1 MTDLQAILQ
10 VSAARHKHLCPRQVL
25 GARIALAGAAVLG
38 LALPRADKRLLV
50 IVETDGCFA
59 DGVEVATG
67 CTVGHRT
74 LRVED
79 YGKMAATLIDVK
91 SNHAVRMAPQ
101 VDIRERAHAY
111 APGEK
116 RHYFAQLQGY
126 QRMPTTELL
135 TMQGVTLTTPVEA
148 LVSRPGVRV
157 NCAQC
162 GEEIINEREVYVEGQ
177 RLCRSCAGN
186 GYYQIPAL
194 TTASSSVS
202 MEGEFCRSSGFRMDE
217 FTDLTVRQLPGLEP
231 R

>member
-1 MTDLQAILQ
+1 MSEPVSTVMTDLQAILQ

-25 GARIALAGAAVLG
+25 GARMALAGAAVLG
-38 LALPRADKRLLV
+38 LDLPRTDKRLLV

-91 SNHAVRMAPQ
+91 NHHAIRLAPQ
-101 VDIRERAHAY
+101 VDIRARAHAY

-126 QRMPTTELL
+126 QRMPTAELL
-135 TMQGVTLTTPVEA
+135 TLQVVTLTTPVEA

-162 GEEIINEREVYVEGQ
+162 GEEIINEREVCIAGQ

-186 GYYQIPAL
+186 GYYQVSDPTI
-194 TTASSSVS
+194 ASSSIAIN
-202 MEGEFCRSSGFRMDE
+202 GEFCRSSALE
-217 FTDLTVRQLPGLEP
+217 WTNLPI
-231 R
+231 

>member
-1 MTDLQAILQ
+1 VAESVSTVMIDLPAILQ
-10 VSAARHKHLCPRQVL
+10 LSSARHKHLCPRQVL

-91 SNHAVRMAPQ
+91 SQQAIRLAPQ
-101 VDIRERAHAY
+101 LDIRERAHAY

-116 RHYFAQLQGY
+116 RHYFAQLHGY
-126 QRMPTTELL
+126 QIMPDAELL
-135 TMQGVTLTTPVEA
+135 TLQSVSLTTAVAA

-157 NCAQC
+157 NCDHC
-162 GEEIINEREVYVEGQ
+162 GEEIINEREVDRDGQ
-177 RLCRSCAGN
+177 HLCRSCAGN
-186 GYYQIPAL
+186 GYYERAAL
-194 TTASSSVS
+194 STVLSAISTD
-202 MEGEFCRSSGFRMDE
+202 FRNSK
-217 FTDLTVRQLPGLEP
+217 
-231 R
+231 